1 MRLPSCR
8 YWAMDLTMVSKKNQ
22 EYCGRE
28 IQGWLALDSQYP
40 NDQPVWERTV
50 ICGCSGGKND
60 LKWQNNKT
68 KDVQNKQWHVEVNR
82 KRSKEEILHYSL
94 QVHPL
99 LVNNDTTAEY
109 ILASADRS
117 KSDNPP

>member
-1 MRLPSCR
+1 MI
-8 YWAMDLTMVSKKNQ
+8 NQ
-22 EYCGRE
+22 SGKEQLFAVV
-28 IQGWLALDSQYP
+28 QG
-40 NDQPVWERTV
+40 
-50 ICGCSGGKND
+50 GGND

-68 KDVQNKQWHVEVNR
+68 KDVQNKQWHVQVSR
-82 KRSKEEILHYSL
+82 KRSKEEIQYYSL